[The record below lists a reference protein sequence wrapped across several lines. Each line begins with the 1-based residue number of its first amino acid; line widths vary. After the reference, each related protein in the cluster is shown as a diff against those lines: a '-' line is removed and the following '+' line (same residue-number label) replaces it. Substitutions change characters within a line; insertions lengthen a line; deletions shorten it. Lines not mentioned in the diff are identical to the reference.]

1 MSAGFMPSYQLACQ
15 AGAVLSY
22 DDSTSQFQLSNLPQ
36 GMHLAGSVNS
46 VFSLD
51 LVEADG
57 RNAARRALSNLGI
70 ALESDM
76 SETEDV
82 SCTQQVNHPWPFLKH
97 AKGREFVDFDEDLQI
112 NDIINA
118 TRMGY
123 RDIQLVKRFSTVGMG
138 PSQGRHSALPQHV
151 WSPKQPTAPYM
162 KRASQQHDP
171 IDA

>member
-57 RNAARRALSNLGI
+57 RNAARQALSNLGI
-70 ALESDM
+70 AHD
-76 SETEDV
+76 SETSAEDV
-82 SCTQQVNHPWPFLKH
+82 NCTEQVNHPWPFLKH
-97 AKGREFVDFDEDLQI
+97 PKGREFVDFDEDLQI
-112 NDIINA
+112 KDIINA

-138 PSQGRHSALPQHV
+138 PSQGRHSALPTHV
-151 WSPKQPTAPYM
+151 WSPKQPTARFM
-162 KRASQQHDP
+162 KRRHHSTTT